1 MAIFTLFLTTG
12 IRISELCS
20 LDISDVDIKARSFK
34 VLRKGGNEAILYFG
48 EETAR
53 ALDDYIEERKAKVT
67 YSQNSPMFLSLQN
80 KRISVRAMQMLVQKY
95 ASIAVPLKDISPH
108 KLRSTY
114 GTLLYQNT
122 GDIYLVADVL
132 GHKDVNTTRKYYA
145 AIDESQRKRAAKAV
159 VLRDKDE

>member
-1 MAIFTLFLTTG
+1 
-12 IRISELCS
+12 
-20 LDISDVDIKARSFK
+20 